1 MACQTGYYEKVQFAL
16 GCYSRENNSRL
27 LTTFQGICKR
37 QIKVQKMADQN
48 ANECCFFPYLFSLQ
62 CEKRPKVNLE
72 TCNGFR
78 VTVCTNKQKSVS
90 KGMNVTRK
98 KIFVF

>member
-16 GCYSRENNSRL
+16 GCYSREKNSRL
-27 LTTFQGICKR
+27 LTTFQGIW
-37 QIKVQKMADQN
+37 QIKMQMNVVSFHTCSVFSVRRDQK
-48 ANECCFFPYLFSLQ
+48 E
-62 CEKRPKVNLE
+62 VNLE

-78 VTVCTNKQKSVS
+78 VTVCTNKHKSVS